1 MNEENNNEVFQC
13 ICGKQFNS
21 KRSLGVHKQSCQKY
35 LESTNQIQHEYKC
48 GGCGRIFK
56 KRASLQSHL
65 RFCDKYIKQPLKT
78 LHSSKYWNDEKQ
90 KYICECGREFDKH
103 QSLLA
108 HFSMCIYHKKING
121 KEPKVAESRIRRGD
135 KSNFSK
141 VYLGETK
148 FNELHTKSGQSH
160 KNNLKTGKTI
170 HNWCGK
176 KHSEE
181 TKRKIR
187 ISTVNYLMNVKSSR
201 PRYNTNA
208 PLVLEKIAKEK
219 GWNLQHAENGGEFY
233 TGIGYFVDAY
243 DKEKN
248 IVVEYDEKKHY
259 DDVENNIL
267 REKDLKRQ
275 KEIIEH
281 LHCEFWRYNETT
293 KCLWEVK
300 IN

>member
-21 KRSLGVHKQSCQKY
+21 KRALASHKNCCEIY
-35 LESTNQIQHEYKC
+35 LDSIGKKQDVYIC
-48 GGCGRIFK
+48 SGCNRQFK
-56 KRASLQSHL
+56 KRTSLQTHL
-65 RFCDKYIKQPLKT
+65 RHCKKYVRITPKK
-78 LHSSKYWNDEKQ
+78 SKYWNEK
-90 KYICECGREFDKH
+90 KSTYICECGKEFIKS
-103 QSLLA
+103 QSFNA
-108 HFSMCIYHKKING
+108 HLSMCLFHKKING
-121 KEPKVAESRIRRGD
+121 KEPKIAESKIRRGN

-187 ISTVNYLMNVKSSR
+187 ISTVSYLMNVKSSR

-208 PLVLEKIAKEK
+208 ILVLEKIAKEK